1 MVCFHREQSG
11 RITFCGGEAEK
22 IDSVHNNKMSS
33 RFGLG
38 NVVGEEKPHVGGT
51 LSSNS
56 TSNLFL
62 AEDMYPADGS
72 FFKCGVG
79 FLAWALWGYISIHDG
94 AGMQS
99 NLFGSVKINASLGR
113 KTTSSREQMR
123 KLLIEKSAATVDN
136 RRRRKRCATDEQEA
150 SNNLQ
155 TASPDPTSSL
165 LLPGLDSKTMLVK
178 ALLYLNAD
186 SLQKER

>member
-113 KTTSSREQMR
+113 KTTSREQMR